1 MLTPTQGLVG
11 VHESLEGRGW
21 WLGAHL
27 EMGSKEEEK
36 FGRQVWSVGDQHVEK
51 LRDI

>member
-1 MLTPTQGLVG
+1 MG
-11 VHESLEGRGW
+11 VHGSLEGREW

-36 FGRQVWSVGDQHVEK
+36 FGRQAWPASDQHVEK
-51 LRDI
+51 FQDLLLHRTQS